1 MKKLIIALILS
12 ICMTACTPPDVPG
25 GLLLPEPDSLKEFPL
40 AASSGRK
47 VELRL
52 AVDMEPVLPPA
63 GDQGKQGSCVSW
75 ALGYNL
81 FSYYE
86 RAHAGLQD
94 YGISQ
99 GIPDPRKVYSPAFI
113 YNYLKQQVIPTDCQR
128 GILFKD
134 AFHIIMNKGNCQW
147 ADFPYHSVQDG
158 CKGGVTTASIDGAS
172 KHKGYRFQRITK
184 SEYDFKVQVQSG
196 YPVIIGVYTSES
208 LYDDGKN
215 ADTTRK
221 FIWNPAQRDKWEYHA
236 MLVVGYDQQYFK
248 LMNSWG
254 ADWGN
259 KGFVWIPYK
268 KLLDRTVEAY
278 TAEKL
283 VPDRGIAA
291 IPFAMDSTIK
301 HRKHMSLKLPDN
313 SFIAFDNFSMNLNR
327 MNASVSFSIFDS
339 TSNHPYKG
347 YLQEGEQKQ
356 FYISDSLVTIYSDFT
371 NNKVRPVHMNMKI
384 DSGVVDE
391 NIKGIDS
398 MLRENY
404 SYLKS
409 KKNLTEGDK
418 RMLKEFVNWEGKYQM
433 VSNTNDN
440 NDSVNWK
447 LLTVLLSL
455 IPLGV
460 WAFRQWRKTRS

>member
-1 MKKLIIALILS
+1 MKKLIIALVVPFY
-12 ICMTACTPPDVPG
+12 MGACKQPDVPG

-40 AASSGRK
+40 AASSGRR
-47 VELRL
+47 VELRPV
-52 AVDMEPVLPPA
+52 VDMEPVLPPA

-86 RAHAGLQD
+86 RAYAGLQD
-94 YGISQ
+94 YGITQ

-128 GILFKD
+128 GIFFKD
-134 AFHIIMNKGNCQW
+134 AFHTIMDKGNCQW

-158 CKGGVTTASIDGAS
+158 CKGGVTTASIEGAS

-184 SEYDFKVQVQSG
+184 SAYDFKVQVQSG
-196 YPVIIGVYTSES
+196 YPVIIGVYTSER
-208 LYDDGKN
+208 LYDDGKQ
-215 ADTTRK
+215 ADAGRK

-283 VPDRGIAA
+283 VPDRGVASIG
-291 IPFAMDSTIK
+291 FTMDSTIK
-301 HRKHMSLKLPDN
+301 HRKKLSLKLPN
-313 SFIAFDNFSMNLNR
+313 SSFIAFDNFSMNLSR
-327 MNASVSFSIFDS
+327 VNANEEILYKIFDS
-339 TSNHPYKG
+339 TSNSPYKG
-347 YLQEGEQKQ
+347 YLKEGEQKQ
-356 FYISDSLVTIYSDFT
+356 FYISDSLVTIISAMTD
-371 NNKVRPVHMNMKI
+371 NKVRPIQMSMKI

-391 NIKGIDS
+391 DIKGIDS
-398 MLRENY
+398 MLKENY
-404 SYLKS
+404 NYLKS
-409 KKNLTEGDK
+409 KKNMTEGDK
-418 RMLKEFVNWEGKYQM
+418 RMLREFENWEGGYKVGM
-433 VSNTNDN
+433 EEVRDG
-440 NDSVNWK
+440 VNWK
-447 LLTVLLSL
+447 YLVVVVSLL
-455 IPLGV
+455 PLGV
-460 WAFRQWRKTRS
+460 WGYRQWRKGK